1 MSDLLGKIKDQQGGL
16 EKLVGSIP
24 GYKGY
29 KEKELRREADKL
41 LRETLGRQFEAQWQR
56 LADVQ
61 QQLISSGGILYVDD
75 IEGAAT
81 RLRGF
86 IDKLKTASYGYSGF
100 FDAVKVKEDAL
111 DKLYEFDNAL
121 TSSVGDVSA
130 AIDTLQGAIDAQE
143 GIPEAI
149 RALDKLCRQLNVLFN
164 QRKSVLTGKE

>member
-1 MSDLLGKIKDQQGGL
+1 MSDFLGKIVDERGGL
-16 EKLVGSIP
+16 EKLVGAIP

-29 KEKELRREADKL
+29 KDKEMRREADKL

-61 QQLISSGGILYVDD
+61 KQLITSGGILFVDD
-75 IEGAAT
+75 VDSAVT

-100 FDAVKVKEDAL
+100 FDAIKVKEEEL
-111 DKLYEFDNAL
+111 DKLYQFDSSLA
-121 TSSVGDVSA
+121 SSVGDVSV
-130 AIDTLQGAIDAQE
+130 AIDNVQAAIDAQE

-149 RALDKLCRQLNVLFN
+149 RKLDALCRQLNVMFD
-164 QRKSVLTGKE
+164 QRKGVITGE